1 MSREEQIIGER
12 IRKLNDLRNKK
23 INPYPYNFPRAEHS
37 NIIASKYHN
46 ASETPQGNVRL
57 AGRIVGIRR
66 LGKISFFHIQD
77 ESGKIQVCAKEESLK
92 NYEELKLYDVG
103 DFAGVEGG
111 VFKTKSGEIT
121 VYAKSV
127 EMLCKT
133 ILPLPEKWHGL
144 KDVESRYR
152 QRYLDLIMNPE
163 IKETFKKRRLIIDT
177 IRETLNSHE
186 YLEVETPV
194 LQPIYGGASARPFKT
209 HLNALNM
216 TVYLRIANELALK
229 RLIVGGFEKVYEF
242 AKDFRNEDIDTTHN
256 PEFTQVEFYE
266 AYADY
271 HVMMERVEEIFTN
284 CAKKIYGTLKIPFG
298 NSTIDLKTPWR
309 RATMKELLKEHAK
322 LDADKY
328 SDEELFDLRIT
339 YNIDIKGDITR
350 GLMIQQLFEELVE
363 DKLIQPTFVI
373 EHPME
378 TTPLAK
384 PSRNTKGLVERF
396 ELFIAGMEFSNAY
409 SELNDPILQRQLLEE
424 QAKQLRGGVEEAHPM
439 DEDFVQAI
447 EYGMPPTGG
456 VGIGIDRL
464 TMLMTNNKSIRDVI
478 LFPFMK
484 TIQESE
490 GNALKEKAKEEREEE
505 EKEKIGT
512 GDEKRKKK

>member
-1 MSREEQIIGER
+1 MSREEQIISER
-12 IRKLNDLRNKK
+12 IKKLNELRDRK
-23 INPYPYNFPRAEHS
+23 INPYPYTFAGTEHS
-37 NIIASKYHN
+37 NVITSKYHN
-46 ASETPQGNVRL
+46 ASETPQGNTRI
-57 AGRIVGIRR
+57 AGRIISMRR
-66 LGKISFFHIQD
+66 LGKLTFFHIQD
-77 ESGKIQVCAKEESLK
+77 EFGKMQVCAKEESLK

-103 DFAGVEGG
+103 DFAGIEGG
-111 VFKTKSGEIT
+111 VFKTRSGEIT

-152 QRYLDLIMNPE
+152 QRYLDLVMNPE

-177 IRETLNSHE
+177 IRETLNSHG
-186 YLEVETPV
+186 YLEVETPI
-194 LQPIYGGASARPFKT
+194 LQPIYGGASAKPFKS

-216 TVYLRIANELALK
+216 TIYLRIANELALK
-229 RLIVGGFEKVYEF
+229 RLLVGGFEKVYEF
-242 AKDFRNEDIDTTHN
+242 AKDFRNEDIDTSHN
-256 PEFTQVEFYE
+256 PEFTQIEFYE

-271 HVMMERVEEIFTN
+271 HIMMERVEEIFTN
-284 CAKKIYGTLKIPFG
+284 CARKLYGTLKIPFG
-298 NSTIDLKTPWR
+298 DHTINLGTPWR
-309 RATMKELLKEHAK
+309 RATMKDLLKEHVNI
-322 LDADKY
+322 DVDKY

-339 YNIDIKGDITR
+339 YNIDVEGDITR

-363 DKLIQPTFVI
+363 DKLVQPTFVI
-373 EHPME
+373 EHPIE

-384 PSRNTKGLVERF
+384 SSRITKELVERF

-409 SELNDPILQRQLLEE
+409 SELNDPILQRKLLEE
-424 QAKQLRGGVEEAHPM
+424 QAKQLRGGDEEAHPM

-484 TIQESE
+484 TVQEIVN
-490 GNALKEKAKEEREEE
+490 GKTKPKKN
-505 EKEKIGT
+505 
-512 GDEKRKKK
+512 DEKRKNK